1 MQLVID
7 IPREEYIKITLF
19 KILHNSDTLIDAF
32 RQAEILP
39 DEHGELKDVSKLKEK
54 AINVGGFLKIKH
66 MAVLVED
73 IDQAEV
79 LVKEKRRNDNADH
92 N

>member
-7 IPREEYIKITLF
+7 IPRDEYIKITQF

-54 AINVGGFLKIKH
+54 AINVGGFLTINH

-79 LVKEKRRNDNADH
+79 LVKEKRRENNV
-92 N
+92 